1 MVEGRHRWDDMGL
14 GNSCCVGRMA
24 RHGGGRGAEVKT
36 DDGGRDGTPIGAYST
51 LTSGSIIA
59 WMEK

>member
-1 MVEGRHRWDDMGL
+1 MVERRRRWDDMGL

-24 RHGGGRGAEVKT
+24 RRGGGRSVEVKT
-36 DDGGRDGTPIGAYST
+36 DDGGRDGTLISVYST
-51 LTSGSIIA
+51 LISGSIIA